1 MKSFLVIGL
10 GRFGTAVA
18 LELSMLHHDVVA
30 IEEDEARAEVA
41 AEKLTHVV
49 IGDAKDEAVLKS
61 VGVRNFDGVIVATT
75 NIEDS
80 VMITLLAK
88 EMGANYV
95 ICKVLSD
102 SHAKVLSRIGADRV
116 VFPERDMG
124 ARVAQIVSSS
134 NVLDFIELSDE
145 FAIVEMPT
153 PGKWVGKSLIQLSIR
168 ASYGVNVLAIKHGK
182 EVSIN
187 IEPKYRFRAEDVVV
201 VLGSDKQIRRL
212 ESL

>member
-30 IEEDEARAEVA
+30 IEQDEACAEIA
-41 AEKLTHVV
+41 AEQLTHVV
-49 IGDAKDEAVLKS
+49 IGDAKDESVLRS

-80 VMITLLAK
+80 VMITLLVK

-95 ICKVLSD
+95 VCKVLSD

-124 ARVAQIVSSS
+124 ARVAQIVSSG

-145 FAIVEMPT
+145 FAIVEMPA
-153 PGKWVGKSLIQLSIR
+153 PGKWVGKSLLQLGIR
-168 ASYGVNVLAIKHGK
+168 AAYGINVLAVRHNGEIT
-182 EVSIN
+182 IN
-187 IEPKYRFRAEDVVV
+187 IEPKYRFEAEDIVVM
-201 VLGSDKQIRRL
+201 LGSDKSIRRL
-212 ESL
+212 EAL

>member
-30 IEEDEARAEVA
+30 IEEDEARAEIA

-95 ICKVLSD
+95 VCKVLSD

-124 ARVAQIVSSS
+124 ARVAQIVSSG

-153 PGKWVGKSLIQLSIR
+153 PGSCLS
-168 ASYGVNVLAIKHGK
+168 V
-182 EVSIN
+182 
-187 IEPKYRFRAEDVVV
+187 
-201 VLGSDKQIRRL
+201 
-212 ESL
+212 